1 MSVKEMW
8 KSTVL
13 IKIVLVFIGFI
24 LFSIGS
30 NVAWTILGSLVL
42 LGCCWFMFRQ
52 GQNAGHESCAVTKS
66 IERVEAEGKRADEGL
81 YRQAWSRSNGV
92 KSVFAGALFAY
103 AVNAVYII
111 LSLLDVSEMAVMISR
126 VASWVVTMPYWPVI
140 AMFHETY
147 VALTPDI
154 VIVLMASTF
163 LLPIQIWPAW
173 TQTAFRPV
181 LTVLV
186 PASSLIL
193 LAFETVP
200 LFYLQIKQMP
210 IKCKPHTVYI

>member
-1 MSVKEMW
+1 MW
-8 KSTVL
+8 KSTIL
-13 IKIVLVFIGFI
+13 IKIVLIFIGFI

-30 NVAWTILGSLVL
+30 NVAWTILGCAVL
-42 LGCCWFMFRQ
+42 LGSCWFMFRQ
-52 GQNAGHESCAVTKS
+52 GQNAGHESCGVTKS

-92 KSVFAGALFAY
+92 KSIFAGALFAY

-154 VIVLMASTF
+154 VIVLMASPF
-163 LLPIQIWPAW
+163 LLPLCHYFGYLCGPKLWQNTEKAMADGKRRAKARSRIVKKKGPRIQ
-173 TQTAFRPV
+173 
-181 LTVLV
+181 
-186 PASSLIL
+186 
-193 LAFETVP
+193 
-200 LFYLQIKQMP
+200 
-210 IKCKPHTVYI
+210 KPEI

>member
-1 MSVKEMW
+1 MW

-154 VIVLMASTF
+154 VIVLMASPF
-163 LLPIQIWPAW
+163 LLPLCHYFGYLCGPKLWQNTEKAMIDGRRRAKARSRIVKKKAPRIQ
-173 TQTAFRPV
+173 
-181 LTVLV
+181 
-186 PASSLIL
+186 
-193 LAFETVP
+193 
-200 LFYLQIKQMP
+200 
-210 IKCKPHTVYI
+210 KPEI

>member
-1 MSVKEMW
+1 MW
-8 KSTVL
+8 KSTIL
-13 IKIVLVFIGFI
+13 IKIVLIFIGFI

-30 NVAWTILGSLVL
+30 NVAWTILGFAVL
-42 LGCCWFMFRQ
+42 LGSCWFMFRQ
-52 GQNAGHESCAVTKS
+52 GQNAGHESCGVTKS

-92 KSVFAGALFAY
+92 KSIFAGALFAY

-154 VIVLMASTF
+154 VIVLMASPF
-163 LLPIQIWPAW
+163 LLPLCHYFGYLCGPKLWQNTEKAMADGKRRAKERSRIVKKKGPRIQ
-173 TQTAFRPV
+173 
-181 LTVLV
+181 
-186 PASSLIL
+186 
-193 LAFETVP
+193 
-200 LFYLQIKQMP
+200 
-210 IKCKPHTVYI
+210 KPEI

>member
-1 MSVKEMW
+1 MW
-8 KSTVL
+8 KSTIL
-13 IKIVLVFIGFI
+13 IKIVLIFIGFI

-30 NVAWTILGSLVL
+30 NVAWTILGCAVL
-42 LGCCWFMFRQ
+42 LGSCWFMFRQ
-52 GQNAGHESCAVTKS
+52 GQNAGHESCGVTKS
-66 IERVEAEGKRADEGL
+66 IGRVEAEGKRADEGL

-92 KSVFAGALFAY
+92 KSIFAGALFAY

-154 VIVLMASTF
+154 VIVLMASPF
-163 LLPIQIWPAW
+163 LLPLCHYFGYLCGPKLWQNTEKAMADGKRRAKARSRIVKKKGPRIQ
-173 TQTAFRPV
+173 
-181 LTVLV
+181 
-186 PASSLIL
+186 
-193 LAFETVP
+193 
-200 LFYLQIKQMP
+200 
-210 IKCKPHTVYI
+210 KPEI

>member
-1 MSVKEMW
+1 MW

-92 KSVFAGALFAY
+92 KSIFAGALFAY
-103 AVNAVYII
+103 AVNAAYII
-111 LSLLDVSEMAVMISR
+111 LSLLDVSEAAVMISR
-126 VASWVVTMPYWPVI
+126 VVSWVVTMPYWPVI

-154 VIVLMASTF
+154 VIVLMASPF
-163 LLPIQIWPAW
+163 LLPLCHYFGYLCGPKLWQNTEKAMADGRRRAKARSRIVKKKAPRIQ
-173 TQTAFRPV
+173 
-181 LTVLV
+181 
-186 PASSLIL
+186 
-193 LAFETVP
+193 
-200 LFYLQIKQMP
+200 
-210 IKCKPHTVYI
+210 KPEI

>member
-1 MSVKEMW
+1 MW
-8 KSTVL
+8 KSTIL
-13 IKIVLVFIGFI
+13 IKIVLIFIGFI

-30 NVAWTILGSLVL
+30 NVAWTILGCAVL
-42 LGCCWFMFRQ
+42 LGSCWFMFRQ
-52 GQNAGHESCAVTKS
+52 GQNAGHESCGVTKS
-66 IERVEAEGKRADEGL
+66 IGRVEAEGKRADEGL

-154 VIVLMASTF
+154 VIVLMASPF
-163 LLPIQIWPAW
+163 LLPLCHYFGYLCGPKLWQNTEKAMADGKRRAKARSRIVKKKGPRIQ
-173 TQTAFRPV
+173 
-181 LTVLV
+181 
-186 PASSLIL
+186 
-193 LAFETVP
+193 
-200 LFYLQIKQMP
+200 
-210 IKCKPHTVYI
+210 KPEI